1 MNSEISRPM
10 HEVSCV
16 DIAALF
22 ARVGLTSFGGGLSAW
37 LYREVVTQRG
47 WLEEGEFLSAMTL
60 GQILPGSNVV
70 NLSVYVGYRMRG
82 LPGSL
87 VAVIA
92 LLAPPMIVIV
102 LFTSAFSLWIRGAAV
117 HEFLE
122 GVAAA
127 AVGMT
132 ASVGV
137 RAAHA
142 ATGVRSWPLVLS
154 IAVFVAVGVLRW
166 PLVPVAVVAGTAGVL
181 LSRRT
186 APDA

>member
-1 MNSEISRPM
+1 MNAQATRQA
-10 HEVSCV
+10 HKVSCLA
-16 DIAALF
+16 IAALF

-47 WLEEGEFLSAMTL
+47 WLDDGEFLSAMTL

-82 LPGSL
+82 VPGSA
-87 VAVIA
+87 VAVVA
-92 LLAPPMIVIV
+92 LLAPPMVLIV
-102 LFTSAFSLWIRGAAV
+102 LFTSIFSAWLRGAAV
-117 HEFLE
+117 HQFLE

-132 ASVGV
+132 ASVGLRTLRTIV
-137 RAAHA
+137 
-142 ATGVRSWPLVLS
+142 ATQWWPLALV

-166 PLVPVAVVAGTAGVL
+166 PLVPVALAAGAVGL
-181 LSRRT
+181 LFSARGGH
-186 APDA
+186 DA

>member
-1 MNSEISRPM
+1 MKMQTGRPV
-10 HEVSCV
+10 HDVSCV
-16 DIAALF
+16 DIAGLF

-47 WLEEGEFLSAMTL
+47 WLDEGEFLSAMTL

-70 NLSVYVGYRMRG
+70 NLSVYVGYRMCG
-82 LPGSL
+82 VPGSV
-87 VAVIA
+87 VAVVA
-92 LLAPPMIVIV
+92 LLLPPMIVIV
-102 LFTSAFSLWIRGAAV
+102 LVTSVFSAWIQGSAV

-137 RAAHA
+137 RSAKA
-142 ATGVRSWPLVLS
+142 ATDARRWPLVL
-154 IAVFVAVGVLRW
+154 IVAVFVAVGLLRW
-166 PLVPVAVVAGTAGVL
+166 PLVPVAVAAGTAGVL

>member
-1 MNSEISRPM
+1 MNTQPSSPV
-10 HEVSCV
+10 HDVSCV

-47 WLEEGEFLSAMTL
+47 WLDEGEFLGAMTL

-82 LPGSL
+82 LPGSV
-87 VAVIA
+87 VAVVA

-102 LFTSAFSLWIRGAAV
+102 LIAHAFDTWIQGVAV
-117 HEFLE
+117 HAFLE

-132 ASVGV
+132 AAVGV
-137 RAAHA
+137 RGARAVKD
-142 ATGVRSWPLVLS
+142 GRRWPLVVS
-154 IAVFVAVGVLRW
+154 VAVFVAVGVLRW
-166 PLVPVAVVAGTAGVL
+166 PLVPVAFVAGTAGVL
-181 LSRRT
+181 LSRGT